1 MTDVEKLKEIIDE
14 IDVLIEHNV
23 KGSTPEFKVWHDKAK
38 RFVYHHFGSDSP
50 EYDNFSKIRFTL
62 GVSTIGTPDYSYIE
76 KCKRDLITA
85 KGIFQNYL
93 SELLEDGSDKSDVS
107 DTEKDLERIFARFR
121 KVAVQLA
128 RRYDGRETLR
138 ITDEYDVQDLLHS
151 LLSLYYDDIR
161 PEEWTPSYAGSSVR
175 IDFVI
180 PEIKTVIEVKKTR
193 DSMTDKKLSE
203 ELIIDIEKYQKH
215 PDCEKIYCFVYDP
228 DTILRNPA
236 AIKKDLEE
244 KHQGLVRVFIES

>member
-1 MTDVEKLKEIIDE
+1 
-14 IDVLIEHNV
+14 
-23 KGSTPEFKVWHDKAK
+23 
-38 RFVYHHFGSDSP
+38 
-50 EYDNFSKIRFTL
+50 
-62 GVSTIGTPDYSYIE
+62 
-76 KCKRDLITA
+76 
-85 KGIFQNYL
+85 
-93 SELLEDGSDKSDVS
+93 
-107 DTEKDLERIFARFR
+107 
-121 KVAVQLA
+121 
-128 RRYDGRETLR
+128 
-138 ITDEYDVQDLLHS
+138 VQDLLHS

-244 KHQGLVRVFIES
+244 KHQGFVKVFIEPYN

>member
-1 MTDVEKLKEIIDE
+1 M
-14 IDVLIEHNV
+14 
-23 KGSTPEFKVWHDKAK
+23 
-38 RFVYHHFGSDSP
+38 YHHYGSDSP
-50 EYDNFSKIRFTL
+50 EYKEFSEISFACTYTSLYDTDYDKIEQCVQGLDSAKAMLNAFL
-62 GVSTIGTPDYSYIE
+62 S
-76 KCKRDLITA
+76 DLYEENA
-85 KGIFQNYL
+85 YN
-93 SELLEDGSDKSDVS
+93 EDTSAY
-107 DTEKDLERIFARFR
+107 EKDLERIFTRFR

-236 AIKKDLEE
+236 AIKNDLEK
-244 KHQGLVRVFIES
+244 KHRGLVRVFIES